1 MVVGLNVGVELSPG
15 VSVVATDVGLW
26 MALPAITPAFLLTGV
41 VVAVVMRDRRRAAAE
56 ADQVVLKEPDL
67 DQ

>member
-1 MVVGLNVGVELSPG
+1 M
-15 VSVVATDVGLW
+15 VATDVGLW

-56 ADQVVLKEPDL
+56 ADQVVLKEPGL